1 MSNCVELTT
10 CVACDSRQLTNF
22 LDFGK
27 QPLANNYH
35 NGRGGGEAYPLALQL
50 CKECWHTQLTYS
62 VKPAIM
68 FDNYVYVTGTSK
80 TLRDY
85 CDEFAKTV
93 HYEHGQGSVLDIACN
108 DGTQL
113 DSFRKYGWDTYGVD
127 PAKNLYA
134 DAVAK
139 GHDIVNAYW
148 PTTLC
153 KWFDVIVAQN
163 VCAHTPHPLQFLK
176 GIAAHLERDGSA
188 YIQTSQSQMY
198 QRNEF
203 DTTYHEH
210 ISFFSINSMK
220 CLAHRA
226 GLKLVDVSITPIH
239 GDSYVFEL
247 KHPHHVANTHLN
259 EQIKVE
265 KAQGRHNVEFYR
277 TFGKNAKQILDQLE
291 QTVNNY
297 KQQGVTVVGYGAA
310 AKGMTVLNARN
321 IQLDWI
327 VDDNPLKVG
336 KLTPGT
342 NIPIRNRSSLAVDEH
357 IVCIPLAWNF
367 FEEIKNNIET
377 VRGSHNTT
385 YVRYF
390 PNLEIIKGE

>member
-1 MSNCVELTT
+1 MSDYTELTN
-10 CVACDSRQLTNF
+10 CVACDSKRLHTF

-35 NGRGGGEAYPLALQL
+35 DGTGGGEAYPLALQL
-50 CKECWHTQLTYS
+50 CEECWHTQLTCS

-85 CDEFAKTV
+85 CDEFAKHI
-93 HYEHGQGSVLDIACN
+93 HYQHGQGSVLDIACN

-113 DSFRKYGWDTYGVD
+113 DSFKKYGWQTSGVD
-127 PAKNLYA
+127 PAKNLHA

-153 KWFDVIVAQN
+153 KWFDVIIAQN
-163 VCAHTPHPLQFLK
+163 VCAHTPDPLQFLK
-176 GIAAHLERDGSA
+176 GIAAHLERNGSA

-220 CLAHRA
+220 TLAHRA

-239 GDSYVFEL
+239 GGSYVFEL
-247 KHPHHVANTHLN
+247 KHPHHKANTHIAQQIQTEIA
-259 EQIKVE
+259 EQ
-265 KAQGRHNVEFYR
+265 RHNVGFYYK
-277 TFGKNAKQILDQLE
+277 FGDNAKHILDQLK
-291 QTVNNY
+291 QTVNQY
-297 KQQGVTVVGYGAA
+297 KEQGISVVGYGAA

-336 KLTPGT
+336 SYTPGT
-342 NIPIRNRSSLAVDEH
+342 NIPIKDRNSLATDKH

-367 FEEIKNNIET
+367 FDEIKNNIEE
-377 VRGSHNTT
+377 VRGVNNTT

-390 PNLEIIKGE
+390 PNLEIINGE